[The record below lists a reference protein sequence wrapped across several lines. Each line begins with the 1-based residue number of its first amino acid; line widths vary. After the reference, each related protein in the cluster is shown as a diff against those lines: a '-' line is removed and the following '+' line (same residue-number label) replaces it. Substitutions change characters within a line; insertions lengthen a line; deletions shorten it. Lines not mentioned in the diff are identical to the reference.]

1 MTCGASS
8 VPSFSARPDNRR
20 MLREEEAGT
29 WNRYSQKGW
38 SAMFE
43 DVDAEAEVVEAA
55 GAACQ
60 DSISFVLQDQIMLL
74 CSPPQK

>member
-1 MTCGASS
+1 M
-8 VPSFSARPDNRR
+8 F
-20 MLREEEAGT
+20 REEEAGT

-60 DSISFVLQDQIMLL
+60 LRLN
-74 CSPPQK
+74 

>member
-1 MTCGASS
+1 MLILDLLPEKVYVTCGASS

-20 MLREEEAGT
+20 MFREEEAGT

-60 DSISFVLQDQIMLL
+60 LRLD
-74 CSPPQK
+74 